1 MTKTI
6 SLSARRLSIRL
17 GLGDLVSRPNCKG
30 YQNCCACPECM
41 VVANLILEHQA
52 AIGLGWERG
61 LGHPGDGQRIGQAQQ
76 DREQAHGDDGGSKLG
91 EHDF

>member
-52 AIGLGWERG
+52 AGR
-61 LGHPGDGQRIGQAQQ
+61 HAFTPDG
-76 DREQAHGDDGGSKLG
+76 KLATKPQPRQPWAA
-91 EHDF
+91 